1 MSHRIWP
8 GIKACPR
15 GRVDRFPTLNGKT
28 LDTKDDVSSVRAL
41 LLQKWYEITFARIIH
56 WNFDEIH
63 PFWWENDKLVEKDN
77 QAREFELEA
86 YSHFW
91 LHNWVFK
98 YEQNTPVIFLEF
110 DWQMTK
116 TDQVW

>member
-1 MSHRIWP
+1 MHK
-8 GIKACPR
+8 G
-15 GRVDRFPTLNGKT
+15 
-28 LDTKDDVSSVRAL
+28 DVSSVRAL
-41 LLQKWYEITFARIIH
+41 LLQKWYEIILQELSTGTLMKST
-56 WNFDEIH
+56 
-63 PFWWENDKLVEKDN
+63 FWWENDKLVEKDN